1 MRAKVALLA
10 FLVFHSIVPARA
22 QTPDIQYTVTITNP
36 ISHLYDV
43 AIDIH
48 GLRTTTVDVAMPAWE
63 PGNYVIR
70 DFAKNVQDFRAFA
83 LEAPLKW
90 TQTDKQ
96 TWRISKAA
104 ADDVTVRY
112 QVFSINLTDQLADIS
127 GPSLFMYVV
136 GQKQRPAG
144 VKYLAPKGWT
154 VYTGLEPRADTYY
167 AADYDVL
174 ADSPALLGDHFKV
187 LEFKVAN
194 IPHRLVF
201 SQFELSMVDAQV
213 TNDVTQIVEAARL
226 LFGGTLPYKDFTF
239 LIRSQSPTGSTG
251 VEHRNSAHIAVG
263 ESDFVNESSYQQFLT
278 VVAHDLVHVWNG
290 KRLHPAV
297 LQPLDYTKETNTR
310 LLWLMEGITNY
321 YADVVL
327 ARADIISSQEFLDKM
342 SLVVDRL
349 QRAPGRLL
357 MSAEESSWNTWTR
370 SENAENNSIAYGD
383 KGEILGLLLDLE
395 IRARTKN
402 AKGLEDVM
410 RYLLANYADKALGLP
425 EDGFLKAVQT
435 VSGSDFQE
443 FFQANVQS
451 RKELDY
457 DRYLKQAGLQISI
470 ARQPGTIYVGIEY
483 ERNDAGLPRI
493 KRALPGSPAE
503 KAKLDAGDVLV
514 AMNNERLTYENF
526 RIRLHSHK
534 LGETIHL
541 TLMRGERMLAA
552 DLTPIEYQQQT
563 WTIAESPQP
572 TPDQTKLL
580 NSIVRLQK

>member
-1 MRAKVALLA
+1 
-10 FLVFHSIVPARA
+10 
-22 QTPDIQYTVTITNP
+22 
-36 ISHLYDV
+36 
-43 AIDIH
+43 
-48 GLRTTTVDVAMPAWE
+48 
-63 PGNYVIR
+63 
-70 DFAKNVQDFRAFA
+70 
-83 LEAPLKW
+83 
-90 TQTDKQ
+90 
-96 TWRISKAA
+96 
-104 ADDVTVRY
+104 
-112 QVFSINLTDQLADIS
+112 
-127 GPSLFMYVV
+127 
-136 GQKQRPAG
+136 
-144 VKYLAPKGWT
+144 
-154 VYTGLEPRADTYY
+154 
-167 AADYDVL
+167 
-174 ADSPALLGDHFKV
+174 
-187 LEFKVAN
+187 
-194 IPHRLVF
+194 
-201 SQFELSMVDAQV
+201 
-213 TNDVTQIVEAARL
+213 
-226 LFGGTLPYKDFTF
+226 
-239 LIRSQSPTGSTG
+239 
-251 VEHRNSAHIAVG
+251 
-263 ESDFVNESSYQQFLT
+263 
-278 VVAHDLVHVWNG
+278 
-290 KRLHPAV
+290 
-297 LQPLDYTKETNTR
+297 
-310 LLWLMEGITNY
+310 
-321 YADVVL
+321 
-327 ARADIISSQEFLDKM
+327 M

-357 MSAEESSWNTWTR
+357 MSAEESSWNSWTR

-443 FFQANVQS
+443 FFQGNVQS

-552 DLTPIEYQQQT
+552 DLTPIEFQQQT